1 MIQLERLI
9 EGLPA
14 ISPAF
19 GAFLVEACQVCL
31 AEGEHESGA
40 ELGVMG
46 DINDMLTLH
55 WAGELNDQIRNSW
68 RDKGE
73 ATEYGATAMAIL
85 LVLALTDLTVTGRS
99 VKGTGFDY
107 WLGPKENTAESE
119 LFEGSVRLEISGIL
133 SGDLKLIERRVK
145 AKLKQTQ
152 RSDHLGLPALVIVTE
167 FRKLL
172 SYFAE
177 K

>member
-1 MIQLERLI
+1 MIQLERLQ

-31 AEGEHESGA
+31 AQAEHESGV
-40 ELGVMG
+40 ELGVIG
-46 DINDMLTLH
+46 DINDQLALQ
-55 WAGELNDQIRNSW
+55 WEGELTEQIRNSW
-68 RDKGE
+68 LDLGE

-85 LVLALTDLTVTGRS
+85 LVLALTDLTVVGRS

-107 WLGPKENTAESE
+107 WLGPAESSRE
-119 LFEGSVRLEISGIL
+119 SERFEEKVRLEISGIL

-145 AKLKQTQ
+145 AKLRQTQ